1 VLGDRDRATLHEIQN
16 QFLLDDPGFVQSF
29 DARPSRP
36 TAQART
42 GRPTTPTAP
51 TAQRRRTPTMFR
63 LIAGCCACC
72 CRPRPTVGVLLL
84 GMSAVAVVVVV
95 HPMVGTTGTDGGSGP
110 RL

>member
-1 VLGDRDRATLHEIQN
+1 
-16 QFLLDDPGFVQSF
+16 
-29 DARPSRP
+29 
-36 TAQART
+36 
-42 GRPTTPTAP
+42 
-51 TAQRRRTPTMFR
+51 MFR

-110 RL
+110 RLWLLALLIGPAALGALRTGSLSRFGGRCARH